1 LTDASSPQ
9 APPSSRWIREFRDQL
24 VRGRHVVLCGNVHD
38 RFLCDGRY
46 LTVQEFLQE
55 YFLDTL
61 HFEIVAHYD
70 TVDGFR
76 FARPEMSERF
86 TSLCRARVMAAPT
99 PGPGTPGAPL
109 PGQAA
114 SDPGQPAPPPGP
126 AGSPPRG
133 RPLRDQGNAAVG
145 APGNLRMASD
155 EAAGNIRVAMAQ
167 SEASVAVVMDLADL
181 LTSSAEQYNAEER
194 QFLALLKKCT
204 LEASILER
212 GPAAGY
218 RNTLVVTASDLKRVP
233 LWFHHENPYVAIV
246 TAGRPSKEE
255 RRYFAEAYLGTS
267 FFEGQQVPQ
276 GQLPALAGEFAD
288 LTEGFQCWDLEALRR
303 TSHVER
309 LCAARLRPLVDFYKF
324 GMKDDPWQKLDRNRV
339 TEASELLSRRVLG
352 QPAAVERVVDML
364 TSAQVGVTM
373 SPGGARGGRPKGVFF
388 FVGPTGVGKTELA
401 KALTE
406 LVFGDDKAF
415 ARFDM
420 SEYKEEHAA
429 EKLAGAP
436 PGFVGYDEG
445 GQLTNRVMERPHS
458 ILLFD
463 EIEKAHPKVLDK
475 FLQILEDGRLT
486 DGKGQTA
493 YFHQTAIIFTSN
505 LGASDLSD
513 PTSGAVIRPGI
524 MGRMDLDRVADYPYQ
539 EVQAHFQREVEW
551 FFTSRIGRA
560 ELLNRLGDNIVV
572 FDLLRP
578 EFVRGIAEKFLRLLT
593 ECAREA
599 RGLDLRF
606 SPEVPQRVEDWMRQ
620 GDNLLFGGRR
630 VKSLLETMVERPL
643 NRWLFQ
649 QGEPESLRGARLD
662 VTVAPD
668 SRLEVTRA

>member
-1 LTDASSPQ
+1 MTAGTSSR
-9 APPSSRWIREFRDQL
+9 ARPSSRWIRDFRDQL

-38 RFLCDGRY
+38 RFLSAGRY
-46 LTVQEFLQE
+46 LTINEYLQE
-55 YFLDTL
+55 CFLDNL
-61 HFEIVAHYD
+61 HFDLVARYD
-70 TVDGFR
+70 AVDGFR
-76 FARPEMSERF
+76 FARPEMAERF
-86 TSLCRARVMAAPT
+86 VSLCRSRVMGSPPPPPAPT
-99 PGPGTPGAPL
+99 PA
-109 PGQAA
+109 Q
-114 SDPGQPAPPPGP
+114 APPSPGP
-126 AGSPPRG
+126 AGAPARGVPR
-133 RPLRDQGNAAVG
+133 PSQGNAAPNAAATLHM
-145 APGNLRMASD
+145 APE

-167 SEASVAVVMDLADL
+167 GEVSVAVVMDLADM
-181 LTSSAEQYNAEER
+181 LTGSAEHYGTEER

-204 LEASILER
+204 LEASLVER
-212 GPAAGY
+212 GRAAGY

-233 LWFHHENPYVAIV
+233 LWLHRENPFVAIV
-246 TAGRPSKEE
+246 TAGRPDKEE
-255 RRYFAEAYLGTS
+255 RRAFAEAYLGAS
-267 FFEGQQVPQ
+267 FYEGHQIPA

-309 LCAARLRPLVDFYKF
+309 LPASRLRPLIDFYKF
-324 GMKDDPWQKLDRNRV
+324 GLKDDPWQKLDRHRV
-339 TEASELLSRRVLG
+339 AEASDFLSRRVLG

-406 LVFGDDKAF
+406 LVFGDEKAF

-445 GQLTNRVMERPHS
+445 GQLTNRVLEHPHS

-505 LGASDLSD
+505 IGASDLSD
-513 PTSGAVIRPGI
+513 PVSGAVIRPGI
-524 MGRMDLDRVADYPYQ
+524 MGQVDLDRVADYPYEQ
-539 EVQAHFQREVEW
+539 VENHFKREVEW

-572 FDLLRP
+572 FDILRP
-578 EFVRGIAEKFLRLLT
+578 AFVQGITEKFLRLLT
-593 ECAREA
+593 EGAREA
-599 RGLDLRF
+599 RGLELRF
-606 SPEVPQRVEDWMRQ
+606 NPQVPRRLEDWMRQ
-620 GDNLLFGGRR
+620 KDNLLFGGRR
-630 VKSLLETMVERPL
+630 VKSLLETHVERPL

-649 QGEPESLRGARLD
+649 QGEPETLRGAVL
-662 VTVAPD
+662 TVGLTPD
-668 SRLEVTRA
+668 SHLEVTRA

>member
-1 LTDASSPQ
+1 MKTATPSSSR
-9 APPSSRWIREFRDQL
+9 PSSRWIRDFRDQL
-24 VRGRHVVLCGNVHD
+24 VRSRHVVLCGNVHD
-38 RFLCDGRY
+38 RFLCAGRY
-46 LTVQEFLQE
+46 MTIDEYLQE
-55 YFLDTL
+55 LFLDNL
-61 HFEIVAHYD
+61 HFDLVARYD
-70 TVDGFR
+70 AVDGLR
-76 FARPEMSERF
+76 FARPEMAERF
-86 TSLCRARVMAAPT
+86 LALCRAQVMGSPPPAPAPTAPSPTAAP
-99 PGPGTPGAPL
+99 A
-109 PGQAA
+109 
-114 SDPGQPAPPPGP
+114 GP
-126 AGSPPRG
+126 AGAPARGVPR
-133 RPLRDQGNAAVG
+133 PSQGNAAQTTPG
-145 APGNLRMASD
+145 TLRLAPE

-167 SEASVAVVMDLADL
+167 GEVSVAVVMDLADM
-181 LTSSAEQYNAEER
+181 LTSSAEHYGADER

-204 LEASILER
+204 LEASLIER
-212 GPAAGY
+212 GRAAGY
-218 RNTLVVTASDLKRVP
+218 RNTLVVTASDLRRVP
-233 LWFHHENPYVAIV
+233 LWFHRENPFVAIV
-246 TAGRPSKEE
+246 TAGRPGKEE
-255 RRYFAEAYLGTS
+255 RQAFAEAYLGTG
-267 FFEGQQVPQ
+267 FYEGQQIST
-276 GQLPALAGEFAD
+276 GQLPTLASEFAD

-309 LCAARLRPLVDFYKF
+309 LPASRLRPLIDFYKF
-324 GMKDDPWQKLDRNRV
+324 GLKDDPWQKLDRRRV
-339 TEASELLSRRVLG
+339 AEASGFLSRRVLG

-373 SPGGARGGRPKGVFF
+373 SPSGARGGRPKGVFF

-406 LVFGDDKAF
+406 LVFGDEKAF

-505 LGASDLSD
+505 IGASDLSH
-513 PTSGAVIRPGI
+513 PVSGALIRPGI
-524 MGRMDLDRVADYPYQ
+524 MGQVNLDRVADYPYE
-539 EVQAHFQREVEW
+539 EVETHFKREVEW

-572 FDLLRP
+572 FDILRP
-578 EFVRGIAEKFLRLLT
+578 AFVQGIAAKFLRLLT
-593 ECAREA
+593 EGARET
-599 RGLDLRF
+599 RGLELRF
-606 SPEVPQRVEDWMRQ
+606 GPQIPQRIEDWMQ
-620 GDNLLFGGRR
+620 KKDNLLFGGRR
-630 VKSLLETMVERPL
+630 VKSLLETHVERPL

-649 QGEPESLRGARLD
+649 QGEPESLRGAVL
-662 VTVAPD
+662 TVGLTPD
-668 SRLEVTRA
+668 SHLEVTRA